1 MPRED
6 PLVLATLRVVGELH
20 AIHEQLAAINNN
32 NAILNR
38 MAEMEKKI
46 MSAISDYTEAVD
58 TKFGEIGTSVEE
70 IIAAIAGVSGDVASL
85 KSIIEKLENNP
96 GPISP
101 EDQVLLTNGL
111 AKVTALS
118 DKLKGV
124 SASLKAL
131 DAATETA
138 PTAPPE

>member
-6 PLVLATLRVVGELH
+6 PLVSATLRVVGELH

-38 MAEMEKKI
+38 LAEMEKKI
-46 MSAISDYTEAVD
+46 MSAISEYTESVD
-58 TKFGEIGTSVEE
+58 TKFAEIGTSVDE